1 MTFAKPIVP
10 SELELSTFSLLELEE
25 DCVFSLD
32 EETTELDED
41 FGVSEELEDFAEL
54 ELSTFTLLEEDFGA
68 SLDELWAI
76 LLEDGYST
84 TSPLLPL

>member
-25 DCVFSLD
+25 DC
-32 EETTELDED
+32 
-41 FGVSEELEDFAEL
+41 GCSEELDTD
-54 ELSTFTLLEEDFGA
+54 SGTGSGMTLEEDFGA

-76 LLEDGYST
+76 LLEDGYSI